1 MYLLVLYFPI
11 MNALIL
17 FFLGSR
23 LGKMG
28 AASLAKK
35 WRLLTNQAAT
45 ISSIGKVMM

>member
-28 AASLAKK
+28 AANMSL
-35 WRLLTNQAAT
+35 LSSFLTVVAAL
-45 ISSIGKVMM
+45 